1 MLTGSSA
8 SPFAAIESAI
18 YKTLFA
24 GYSPYAALTGEVKKA
39 CIDNGTTNTSTATT
53 KESNENGGAGKHTP
67 VSSVKGQSGPLK
79 AKEESESAETT
90 NCKKTD

>member
-1 MLTGSSA
+1 MLTGSST

-18 YKTLFA
+18 YKTLFT

-39 CIDNGTTNTSTATT
+39 CIDNGATNTSTATT
-53 KESNENGGAGKHTP
+53 KESSENGGAGKRTP
-67 VSSVKGQSGPLK
+67 ASPVKGQSRSLK
-79 AKEESESAETT
+79 AKEESQSAETT